1 MNSKKDKN
9 NDRTNLFFHEAE
21 RWENLEYAYS
31 TIKMMIQSE
40 LEKGVGIEHFL
51 QKSSEI
57 FSSMELEQFFISKII
72 AWGATISIRHRK
84 IWIENMTE
92 CAKYVLSTFFIGE
105 MLMGTFNEEAFMNE
119 FYNHTQEGIL
129 GNIKVINIATM
140 KKECMGYYEIAYQNH
155 MEYADEHKEDDV
167 DLIVKETEE
176 FKRLDINLRKFEKI
190 PDTIPVIRVNFL
202 GMQESQVFDAEHDC
216 DEKNAIM
223 KSTYQEMAAYIFL
236 VENEIFIVNIDDPW

>member
-1 MNSKKDKN
+1 MISDNKINENWIKI
-9 NDRTNLFFHEAE
+9 FFEEAMK
-21 RWENLEYAYS
+21 WENLEYAYN
-31 TIKMMIQSE
+31 TIKMFIHSE
-40 LEKGVGIEHFL
+40 TENGVDIKHFL
-51 QKSSEI
+51 HNCNEI
-57 FSSMELEQFFISKII
+57 FSKMELEQFFISKII

-84 IWIENMTE
+84 VWIENMTE

-167 DLIVKETEE
+167 DLIVKEAEE

-236 VENEIFIVNIDDPW
+236 VENEIYIVNIDDPW